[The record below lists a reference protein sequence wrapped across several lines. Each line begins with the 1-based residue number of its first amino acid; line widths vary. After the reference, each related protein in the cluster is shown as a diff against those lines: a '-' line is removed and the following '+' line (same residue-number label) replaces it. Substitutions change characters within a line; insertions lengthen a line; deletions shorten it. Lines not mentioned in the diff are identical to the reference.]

1 MSAGAAAVDETGF
14 ALHPRL
20 AADTVAVASLALSEL
35 RLMNDARYPW
45 LILVP
50 RRAGLREF
58 ADLREHDQPSLL
70 AEIRR
75 CCDLLRTLHAPT
87 RINIAMIGNLVPQL
101 HAHVV
106 ARFDDDEAWPRP
118 VWGLGEP
125 RPYPPDELAARVAR
139 YRQSP
144 GS

>member
-1 MSAGAAAVDETGF
+1 MSHVEALQDPAF

-50 RRAGLREF
+50 RRADVRDFIELDAADQALLF
-58 ADLREHDQPSLL
+58 AEV
-70 AEIRR
+70 RR
-75 CCDLLRTLHAPT
+75 CGELLKAAHAPT
-87 RINIAMIGNLVPQL
+87 RINIAMIGNMVPQL

-106 ARFDDDEAWPRP
+106 ARFDRDEAWPRP

-125 RPYPPDELAARVAR
+125 RPYPPDELATRVAG
-139 YRQSP
+139 YRQSL
-144 GS
+144 GD

>member
-1 MSAGAAAVDETGF
+1 MTTIATTAGAAF

-20 AADTVAVASLALSEL
+20 AADTVAVASFELSEL

-50 RRAGLREF
+50 RRADLQEF
-58 ADLREHDQPSLL
+58 ADLREDEQPLLL
-70 AEIRR
+70 AGIRR
-75 CCDLLRTLHAPT
+75 CCELLKALHAPT

-106 ARFDDDEAWPRP
+106 ARFADDEAWPRP
-118 VWGLGEP
+118 VWGLGET
-125 RPYPPDELAARVAR
+125 RTYPADELAARIAR
-139 YRQSP
+139 YRQFL
-144 GS
+144 GL

>member
-1 MSAGAAAVDETGF
+1 MTLETF
-14 ALHPRL
+14 HLHPRL
-20 AADTVAVASLALSEL
+20 EADTALITDWGLSRVL
-35 RLMNDARYPW
+35 LMNDARYPW

-58 ADLREHDQPSLL
+58 ADLSEDDQPSLL

-75 CCDLLRTLHAPT
+75 CCDLLKALHAPT

-106 ARFDDDEAWPRP
+106 ARFENDEAWPRP
-118 VWGLGEP
+118 VWGLGES
-125 RPYPPDELAARVAR
+125 RPYPADELAARAMR
-139 YRQSP
+139 YR
-144 GS
+144 GFLGL